1 MQRKR
6 GAAMF
11 GYVRLYKPEAKMR
24 EYEYYRGVYC
34 SLCRAL
40 GRCGGQCARLTLQY
54 DVAFLALVRLAL
66 EEHEV
71 AFCKKR
77 CIAHPFR
84 AHTEAKRDGAIDFCA
99 YASTLLTYHKILDDK
114 TDERGGKRLA
124 ARLVSPVLKGNSR
137 RARRLYPELDVGI
150 RERLSALAAFEES
163 GERSIDK
170 PAILFG
176 EVMAFLLSFGL
187 SDSAAKIASTIGR
200 YIGKW
205 VYLADAADDYEE
217 DVRRGRYNP
226 IAQVYGNGPL
236 SAAVWETVKG
246 GMIASLMEA
255 EKAFDLLQYSDEDMR
270 GVVHNVLYVGMPNA
284 AREILAKKERLQ
296 DE

>member
-1 MQRKR
+1 
-6 GAAMF
+6 MF

-34 SLCRAL
+34 GVCRAL

-54 DVAFLALVRLAL
+54 DTAFLALVRLAL

-71 AFCKKR
+71 SFCQKR

-114 TDERGGKRLA
+114 KDERGAKRFAAGLA
-124 ARLVSPVLKGNSR
+124 SPVLRGNSR
-137 RARRLYPELDVGI
+137 RARRLYPALDCGI
-150 RERLSALAAFEES
+150 RERLEALAAFEVS

-170 PAILFG
+170 PALLFG

-187 SDSAAKIASTIGR
+187 SGSAEKIASTIGR
-200 YIGKW
+200 YVGKW
-205 VYLADAADDYEE
+205 VYLADAVDDFEE
-217 DVRRGRYNP
+217 DVKRGRYNP
-226 IAQVYGNGPL
+226 IAAVYGQGPL
-236 SAAVWETVKG
+236 PASVWETLG
-246 GMIASLMEA
+246 ETMIASLMEA
-255 EKAFDLLQYSDEDMR
+255 EKAFDLLEYSDEDMR
-270 GVVHNVLYVGMPNA
+270 GVVHNVLYVGMPNT
-284 AREILAKKERLQ
+284 AREILAKKEKT
-296 DE
+296 ENE

>member
-1 MQRKR
+1 
-6 GAAMF
+6 MF
-11 GYVRLYKPEAKMR
+11 GYVRLCKPEAKIR

-34 SLCRAL
+34 GLCRAL

-66 EEHEV
+66 EGHEV
-71 AFCKKR
+71 AFGKRR

-84 AHTEAKRDGAIDFCA
+84 AHTEAKQDSAIDFCA
-99 YASTLLTYHKILDDK
+99 CASTLLTYHKILDNK

-124 ARLVSPVLKGNSR
+124 AGVIAPVLKRNSR
-137 RARRLYPELDVGI
+137 RARRLYPELDAGI
-150 RERLSALAAFEES
+150 CERLARLADFEHS
-163 GERSIDK
+163 GEASIDK
-170 PAILFG
+170 PALLFG

-187 SDSAAKIASTIGR
+187 SGSAAKLAHTIGL

-205 VYLADAADDYEE
+205 VYLADAVDDFEE

-226 IAQVYGNGPL
+226 IARVYGEGPL
-236 SAAVWETVKG
+236 PESAWETMKG
-246 GMIASLMEA
+246 AMIASLMEA
-255 EKAFDLLQYSDEDMR
+255 EKAFDLLEYSDGDMK
-270 GVVHNVLYVGMPNA
+270 GVVRNVLYVGMPNA
-284 AREILAKKERLQ
+284 ADEILSKKERLQ